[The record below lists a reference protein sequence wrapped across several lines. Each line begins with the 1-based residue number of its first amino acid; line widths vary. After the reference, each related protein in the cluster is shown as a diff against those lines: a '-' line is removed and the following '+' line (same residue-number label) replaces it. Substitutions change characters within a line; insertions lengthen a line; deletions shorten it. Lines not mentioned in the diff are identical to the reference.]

1 MFKAKKLIFNQF
13 GKYYGIKACIPNEWA
28 SFLNITKEDPSV
40 IMELRDNTIIIR
52 KGDTDGKS

>member
-1 MFKAKKLIFNQF
+1 MVKVKKLIFNQF

-28 SFLNITKEDPSV
+28 SFLNITKEDPTV